1 MKKVLLTG
9 FEPFANAKLNP
20 TAEIARQISGD
31 NIVTAIL
38 PVSYSEAESVLLE
51 LIEKHNPDVII
62 CLGQAEGR
70 KEITP
75 ERIAINLDDAR
86 VADNDG
92 VTRTNLLIDEN
103 GADGYFSSLPISEI
117 NKQINERGIPS
128 SISLSAGAF
137 LCNHIFYKVQQ
148 RFVGTSIKS
157 GFIHVPIMDEQAV
170 DFPGVPSM
178 SLSKMIEAIEVS
190 IEVIQAE

>member
-1 MKKVLLTG
+1 MRKILLTG
-9 FEPFANAKLNP
+9 FEPFGNAALNP
-20 TAEIARQISGD
+20 SAEIVKSIQSS
-31 NIVTAIL
+31 NTVTAIL
-38 PVSYSEAESVLLE
+38 PVSYSEAESVLFE

-75 ERIAINLDDAR
+75 ERTAINLDDAR
-86 VADNDG
+86 LADNDG
-92 VTRTNLLIDEN
+92 VTRTNQVIDEN
-103 GADGYFSSLPISEI
+103 GADSYFSTLPISEI
-117 NKQINERGIPS
+117 TKQINERGIPS

>member
-38 PVSYSEAESVLLE
+38 PVSYSNAEAVLFD
-51 LIEKHNPDVII
+51 LIEEHNPDVII

-92 VTRTNLLIDEN
+92 VTRTNLVIDEK
-103 GADGYFSSLPISEI
+103 GSDGYFSTLPIFEI
-117 NKQINERGIPS
+117 TERIKGQGIPS

-157 GFIHVPIMDEQAV
+157 GFIHVPIMDEQVV

-178 SLSKMIEAIEVS
+178 SLSKMIEAIEAS

>member
-38 PVSYSEAESVLLE
+38 PVSYSSAEAVLFE

-92 VTRTNLLIDEN
+92 VTRTNLVIDEN
-103 GADGYFSSLPISEI
+103 GADGYFSTLPVSEI
-117 NKQINERGIPS
+117 TKQINERGIPS

>member
-38 PVSYSEAESVLLE
+38 PVSYSNTEAVLFD
-51 LIEKHNPDVII
+51 LIEEHNPDVII

-92 VTRTNLLIDEN
+92 VTRTNLVIDEK
-103 GADGYFSSLPISEI
+103 GADGYFSTLPITEI
-117 NKQINERGIPS
+117 TKQIKERGIPS

-137 LCNHIFYKVQQ
+137 LCNHIFYKIQQ
-148 RFVGTSIKS
+148 RFDGTSIQS

-190 IEVIQAE
+190 IQVIRGE

>member
-1 MKKVLLTG
+1 MRKILLTG
-9 FEPFANAKLNP
+9 FEPFGNAALNP
-20 TAEIARQISGD
+20 SAEIVKSIQSSNTI
-31 NIVTAIL
+31 TAIL
-38 PVSYSEAESVLLE
+38 PVSYSEAEAVLFE

-92 VTRTNLLIDEN
+92 VTRTNQVIDEN
-103 GADGYFSSLPISEI
+103 GADSYFSTLPISEI
-117 NKQINERGIPS
+117 TKQINEHGIPS

-148 RFVGTSIKS
+148 RFVGTPIKS